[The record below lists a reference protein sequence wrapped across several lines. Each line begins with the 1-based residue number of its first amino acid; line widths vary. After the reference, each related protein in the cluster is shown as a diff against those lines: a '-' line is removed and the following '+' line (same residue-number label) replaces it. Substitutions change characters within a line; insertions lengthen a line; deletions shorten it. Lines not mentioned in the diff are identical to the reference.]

1 MGRVSYRLCTGVI
14 LTDTKCKMAA
24 PVDLAAA
31 KKNLSEFLGDD
42 MKKYLLAVLLFYIK
56 S

>member
-1 MGRVSYRLCTGVI
+1 
-14 LTDTKCKMAA
+14 MAA
-24 PVDLAAA
+24 SVDLAAA